1 MSGICPPVP
10 ILPKRIGLIDHLNST
25 QLHCI
30 MFVLNCR
37 HCTLHSDQLSWQH
50 APIDFHGC
58 PPLMRL
64 FGGAST
70 CPSIRHNL
78 VSFRVNLTS
87 PVCVFVTPLRSTGSC
102 RLICSRGTP
111 NTQAFMALRWGG
123 GGASAGTKIY
133 SSGFPTVRRSGD
145 VQACPG
151 DDLDLK

>member
-123 GGASAGTKIY
+123 GVR
-133 SSGFPTVRRSGD
+133 PPERRSI
-145 VQACPG
+145 VQASRQSG
-151 DDLDLK
+151 AAATSKHVLVTISI